1 MGKKNKKKNRSGSID
16 QQPQQSTPS
25 AATSTAAAAAAAIG
39 AEDLSLQRH
48 DEETVLSAIYGD
60 DFTLESGAWNC
71 PVYKLRIRPAS
82 DVTDHNNNIATANN
96 NVAALV
102 TNGETGGTT
111 QQQQPQQCELTLS
124 IQLTQKYPYSIPL
137 LQITN
142 SIGLTTHLYSELLS
156 RLSTKAQEC
165 AQKGEV
171 MGWEL
176 GQICE
181 LYLVELMERREQC
194 ERERVEMLRL
204 LDADRGRNNQ
214 NNRKHHGRDYEEDE
228 NDEELMLLDNEDDD
242 TDGGEYSL
250 EKEQQKMQLEE
261 QQQQQ
266 QLSMDSDTKKE
277 IARQME
283 ALDIAAQ
290 LRRRKRQG
298 VVGLGGLSSIADNDN
313 DEEDDDE
320 DDARAIFDLDQFDL
334 LDDIDRIG
342 GDLQQQQQQQQ
353 GATSRYQSDF
363 VELQHLGKGGGGEVV
378 KAINR
383 LDRREYAIKK
393 IFLEPEE
400 VPRERGENISM
411 AKSKLAK
418 MQNEKLRREVVTIS
432 RMTHKN
438 IVRYYQAWV
447 EDPPRIEEEEDVEEK
462 KRRES
467 VESKSHATTEKRN
480 DDFST
485 SWDDESYSE
494 SSTSSSDSDSDDDGG
509 NLQQKTITRTKSLKD
524 YSRSHSLDNFLE
536 HEADALDFANPL
548 FFAGSNELLPSP
560 LPQQKKY
567 SNSDWTDNITE
578 KSRRDERKILYIQ
591 MEYCK
596 TTLRDMIDESKL
608 SLDAVWK
615 SLRQILE
622 GLVYIHGQNLI
633 HRDLKPANIFV
644 DSEGEI
650 RLGDFGLATQTSG
663 KATDEGEASETD
675 ILYEA
680 IDSIGGLLERKGSS
694 STDPDTITGGV
705 GTALYMAPEQ
715 FLKSK
720 SSGSYDSRVDIFA
733 LGISA
738 FEMFHQKPFDT
749 YMERAEKITRLRGDS
764 RDVVQSLSKATSA
777 PLFTKEG
784 AVIGDWEEVA
794 DRRLPSE
801 FRASVPENAQKLIL
815 WCTECSPENRPSAKQ
830 ILNSR
835 LMPRKMELEQKY
847 LDEVLQTLSNP
858 QSDTSYQQILSK
870 IFKRPTPTH
879 VLTTYDNDVA
889 LKANNAR
896 EIAAH
901 VLKTTLDNIKGS
913 HWGSHSMNY
922 TSPMSS
928 CAVSGAI
935 TSLRRA
941 EHVGVVTGG
950 GKEGEAMRGAPQQVA
965 TITAMTSATAAA
977 VSGAD
982 GILGPDPRVVDYVCS
997 KLSTIFQSH
1006 GAVHLPS
1013 PLLKPRDAL
1022 DLIATLNEPAQ
1033 VLNSRGSALVLKSD
1047 LTVNFARSISRGGA
1061 ATNNIKRYELG
1072 KCFLESDA
1080 GGHPKGEYS
1089 NA

>member
-1 MGKKNKKKNRSGSID
+1 MGKKNKKKNRSSSID
-16 QQPQQSTPS
+16 QS
-25 AATSTAAAAAAAIG
+25 AAITTSEAYES
-39 AEDLSLQRH
+39 EDLSRQRH
-48 DEETVLSAIYGD
+48 DEITVLSAIYGD
-60 DFTLESGAWNC
+60 DFAVESGAWNC
-71 PVYKLRIRPAS
+71 PVYRLRIRPAS
-82 DVTDHNNNIATANN
+82 DVTDHHCLAAHHVASDKDDSGGSVQNDLNNHHLNKNDVDDTTA
-96 NVAALV
+96 AAA
-102 TNGETGGTT
+102 TT
-111 QQQQPQQCELTLS
+111 QSYELTLS
-124 IQLTQKYPYSIPL
+124 IQLSKKYPHSIPL
-137 LQITN
+137 LQILHSRLPPHSSSSN
-142 SIGLTTHLYSELLS
+142 LSELLS
-156 RLSTKAQEC
+156 RLSAKAQEC
-165 AQKGEV
+165 SQKGEV

-176 GQICE
+176 GQVCE
-181 LYLVELMERREQC
+181 LYLMQVL
-194 ERERVEMLRL
+194 ERERLEKKRQLFL
-204 LDADRGRNNQ
+204 LNERSAA
-214 NNRKHHGRDYEEDE
+214 
-228 NDEELMLLDNEDDD
+228 DNEIETEIETETELNEVD
-242 TDGGEYSL
+242 EYSSNDNS
-250 EKEQQKMQLEE
+250 KRNDGEE
-261 QQQQQ
+261 Y
-266 QLSMDSDTKKE
+266 SSSMMDSDTQKE

-283 ALDIAAQ
+283 ALDVAAQ
-290 LRRRKRQG
+290 LRRRKRRG
-298 VVGLGGLSSIADNDN
+298 VVGLGGGLPSIVDND
-313 DEEDDDE
+313 DEEDDDVVEGGNIKAE
-320 DDARAIFDLDQFDL
+320 DIFGLDFDLGDIEAGDL
-334 LDDIDRIG
+334 
-342 GDLQQQQQQQQ
+342 LQQQQ
-353 GATSRYQSDF
+353 GGTVTTSRYLSDF
-363 VELQHLGKGGGGEVV
+363 VEVEPLGKGGGGEVV
-378 KAINR
+378 RAINR
-383 LDRREYAIKK
+383 LDRREYAVKK
-393 IFLEPEE
+393 IFLEPEDNTNS
-400 VPRERGENISM
+400 VQ
-411 AKSKLAK
+411 SKLAR

-447 EDPPRIEEEEDVEEK
+447 EDPPRMEEDGDGEDKE
-462 KRRES
+462 RRDSEG
-467 VESKSHATTEKRN
+467 ESKNLAKEGDN
-480 DDFST
+480 DIFSM
-485 SWDDESYSE
+485 SWDDDDDESSSD
-494 SSTSSSDSDSDDDGG
+494 SSTSSSDSSDNYDSGIQHQL
-509 NLQQKTITRTKSLKD
+509 NTRSTPLND

-536 HEADALDFANPL
+536 HEAAALDFANPL
-548 FFAGSNELLPSP
+548 FFAGSNDLLPSH
-560 LPQQKKY
+560 LPQQTKY

-633 HRDLKPANIFV
+633 HRDLKPPNLFV
-644 DSEGEI
+644 DLEGEI

-663 KATDEGEASETD
+663 KASEEESGNEVD
-675 ILYEA
+675 ILYQA
-680 IDSIGGLLERKGSS
+680 IDNISGTLGQKGLSS
-694 STDPDTITGGV
+694 AEPDTITGGV
-705 GTALYMAPEQ
+705 GTAMYMAPEQ
-715 FLKSK
+715 FMKTRN
-720 SSGSYDSRVDIFA
+720 SGSYDSKVDIFS

-749 YMERAEKITRLRGDS
+749 YMERAEQLSRLRGDT
-764 RDVVQSLSKATSA
+764 RDVAQSLSEGVSA

-784 AVIGDWEEVA
+784 TIIGDWEEVA
-794 DRRLPSE
+794 DRRLPPE

-815 WCTECSPENRPSAKQ
+815 WCTEPSPDNRPSAKQ

-889 LKANNAR
+889 LKANNTR

-913 HWGSHSMNY
+913 HWGSHGMNY
-922 TSPMSS
+922 ASPMSS

-941 EHVGVVTGG
+941 GHVGIVTGG
-950 GKEGEAMRGAPQQVA
+950 GKEGESLRGAPQQVA
-965 TITAMTSATAAA
+965 AITALSSATAAA
-977 VSGAD
+977 VTGAD
-982 GILGPDPRVVDYVCS
+982 GIIGPDPRVVEYVCS
-997 KLSTIFQSH
+997 KLRTIFQSH

-1033 VLNSRGSALVLKSD
+1033 VLNNRGSALVLKQD

-1061 ATNNIKRYELG
+1061 ATNNIKRYEIG

-1080 GGHPKGEYS
+1080 GGHPKGEA
-1089 NA
+1089 NAFHLVLIISFSI